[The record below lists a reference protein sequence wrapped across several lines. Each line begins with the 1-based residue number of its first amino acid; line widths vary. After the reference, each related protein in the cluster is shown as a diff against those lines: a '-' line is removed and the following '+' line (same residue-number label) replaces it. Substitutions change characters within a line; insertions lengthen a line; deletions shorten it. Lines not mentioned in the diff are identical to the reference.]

1 MVFVLLI
8 VYLSR
13 EGSIAAFS
21 FQNKNSVELL
31 FLIKAT
37 ENVEFF
43 LILRSF
49 VSRDVFNGIVEN
61 ALRIFF
67 F

>member
-8 VYLSR
+8 VYPSR
-13 EGSIAAFS
+13 EGSIAEFS
-21 FQNKNSVELL
+21 FQNKNLVEQL

-67 F
+67 